1 MTEMEEDNMKRQ
13 LKPYMGFTIT
23 KYVSN
28 DYTLWKAENENGYVY
43 ESKKSLK
50 DLKERIYLDDQSRKL
65 GLFLGKA
72 LGIRK

>member
-50 DLKERIYLDDQSRKL
+50 DLKERIYLDD
-65 GLFLGKA
+65 
-72 LGIRK
+72 